1 MQKLI
6 QCSQIDPGSVYDGTS
21 NGTEY
26 LPLKPV
32 MVNDGMRKK
41 KNWVPDTH
49 NYLGNSHWFLLI
61 ASSGDFFFFNL
72 SKGRNIPCFSNSPSQ
87 AHM

>member
-6 QCSQIDPGSVYDGTS
+6 QCSQRDPGSVNS

-32 MVNDGMRKK
+32 MVNDSMRKK
-41 KNWVPDTH
+41 IWVPDTH
-49 NYLGNSHWFLLI
+49 NYLGNSRWFLLI
-61 ASSGDFFFFNL
+61 ASSGDYYFFLIFL
-72 SKGRNIPCFSNSPSQ
+72 KCPER
-87 AHM
+87 

>member
-6 QCSQIDPGSVYDGTS
+6 QRSQIDPGSVYDGNS

-41 KNWVPDTH
+41 KI
-49 NYLGNSHWFLLI
+49 GFQILI
-61 ASSGDFFFFNL
+61 IIWETLIGFF
-72 SKGRNIPCFSNSPSQ
+72 
-87 AHM
+87 